1 MALQGVVLPTL
12 LLLGLGLMAVAVVLV
27 LRRVR
32 SVPMLMWQLAERLQQ
47 TMLLQQLLLVL
58 PRHLWPLFQPQQR
71 QQQATG
77 RQ

>member
-1 MALQGVVLPTL
+1 
-12 LLLGLGLMAVAVVLV
+12 
-27 LRRVR
+27 
-32 SVPMLMWQLAERLQQ
+32 MWQLAERLQQ